1 MDHRMFTNGK
11 PPAFYSSEQLIFMS
25 KPELIKM
32 YTELQ
37 DAARRYEKLLM
48 EKKDNQERLNLL
60 QKQVEDI
67 EILEAF
73 SL

>member
-1 MDHRMFTNGK
+1 MDRFYTNGK
-11 PPAFYSSEQLIFMS
+11 PPALYSSEQLIFMS
-25 KPELIKM
+25 KPELIKI

-48 EKKDNQERLNLL
+48 EKKEN

-67 EILEAF
+67 DMLEAF